1 MCGYS
6 VPNYPEQAI
15 QEKLYVI
22 SLACPRQKDA
32 RRGHP
37 ASAGKPISVFKVSSS
52 DSMLAGSTGR
62 YRDGGAKLWVPCFQR
77 SEPDVS

>member
-37 ASAGKPISVFKVSSS
+37 ASAGKPISVFQGFFFGFY
-52 DSMLAGSTGR
+52 AC
-62 YRDGGAKLWVPCFQR
+62 WQHR
-77 SEPDVS
+77 SLPGWKG